1 MDTSMIG
8 KIQKAKQYAQ
18 EPERVTFNTFKAEFK
33 GNNDTYTVTLTPEGW
48 ECTCPGYSKYR
59 ICPHIMTLE
68 KVFAPMLKRERLAYA
83 QGQNV
88 ISDVEKSNQYA
99 EELDRV
105 TMLSFEATFEGGHD
119 THHITYD
126 NGKWDC
132 DNAYFKAHGLCSH
145 TIAMEKILSGM
156 VQPVTKLTEDSA
168 E

>member
-8 KIQKAKQYAQ
+8 KIQKAKEYAQ
-18 EPERVTFNTFKAEFK
+18 EPERVTFNSFQAEFR

-68 KVFAPMLKRERLAYA
+68 KVFAPMLKRERLPYA

-99 EELDRV
+99 EELDRI
-105 TMLSFEATFEGGHD
+105 TIISFDASFQGGHNI
-119 THHITYD
+119 HQVTYD
-126 NGKWDC
+126 NGKWDSPSS
-132 DNAYFKAHGLCSH
+132 YFRTHGLCSH
-145 TIAMEKILSGM
+145 TIAMEKMLGAM
-156 VQPVTKLTEDSA
+156 VKPVTHLTVEDS